1 MGAESGASSASRSGL
16 GCRRATPPMRG
27 SSPSW
32 VRRCWSCWRRNR
44 ASASSTSAAAT
55 ACSPLR
61 LAELGCAVV
70 GVDAAPGHGARGRGT
85 RGVDARLADGAALP
99 FAREFDA
106 VFSNAALH
114 WMSAD
119 PDAVIAGVARALR
132 PGGRFVGEFGGHGNV
147 AAIIVALAGGAGA
160 PRHRRRRADPLVL
173 PHAGRI
179 SSAPRAA
186 RLRRRPDRADPAPD
200 PIADRHGGLA
210 RDLRRSVPA
219 ARYPTPSGPRLR
231 AEAVELLRPVL
242 LR

>member
-1 MGAESGASSASRSGL
+1 M
-16 GCRRATPPMRG
+16 RRATRPMRG

-32 VRRCWSCWRRNR
+32 VLPVLELLMPQPGERILDLGCGDGVL
-44 ASASSTSAAAT
+44 A
-55 ACSPLR
+55 LR

-70 GVDAAPGHGARGRGT
+70 GVDAAPDMVREARD
-85 RGVDARLADGAALP
+85 RGVDARLVDGAALP

-147 AAIIVALAGGAGA
+147 AAIIVALQAALGA

-173 PHAGRI
+173 PDAGRI
-179 SSAPRAA
+179 SRAPRAA
-186 RLRRRPDRADPAPD
+186 RLRRRPDRSDPPTD

-219 ARYPTPSGPRLR
+219 ADTRRR
-231 AEAVELLRPVL
+231 AGRVARRGSRAVAARVA
-242 LR
+242 RQ